1 MNRVEFLK
9 KVRAIADE
17 ENWYRRGHVTSEL
30 IEEMSEVFDRL
41 QELEMREDRNDYL
54 MNQLHL
60 QQQINFELE
69 YNLGD
74 EKYLE
79 KRLEQVRLE
88 KAEAKRALNAMFEGS
103 TPADVPLIRRKEV
116 DEG

>member
-1 MNRVEFLK
+1 MNRVEFMK
-9 KVRAIADE
+9 EVRAISE
-17 ENWYRRGHVTSEL
+17 KENWLLRGRLTSEL
-30 IEEMSEVFDRL
+30 IEKMQEVFDRL
-41 QELEMREDRNDYL
+41 AELEMREDRNDYL
-54 MNQLHL
+54 MNQLHI

-88 KAEAKRALNAMFEGS
+88 KAEAKRALNAIFEGS
-103 TPADVPLIRRKEV
+103 TPADVPLIRRKEE
-116 DEG
+116 DEV